1 MILNANFYFFYSKAL
16 VMLLIV
22 ILRIIANELYGMV
35 NQMLFREVVKTK
47 AVIKYM
53 KLIQEKI

>member
-1 MILNANFYFFYSKAL
+1 
-16 VMLLIV
+16 MLLIV